1 MKRNVVMERRISK
14 IREQIADAQAQ
25 DRTLRFVG
33 GSLYDA
39 PETTIPVRWDVLQY
53 LIESR
58 ETKP

>member
-1 MKRNVVMERRISK
+1 MERRISK